1 MVWGAHR
8 LTAWLASPR
17 APRVIVLLA
26 TLLVLP
32 SLRYGL
38 AADDHFQK
46 IGLTHDSEWQLL
58 SEPWYRLF
66 TFYDGDPA
74 RTFRIMD
81 LGVSPWWTDPTVT
94 LSFFRPVSAATHLLD
109 YRLWPSHPT
118 GASNPRGR
126 HDTARA

>member
-1 MVWGAHR
+1 M
-8 LTAWLASPR
+8 
-17 APRVIVLLA
+17 LLA

-74 RTFRIMD
+74 RTFR
-81 LGVSPWWTDPTVT
+81 GGAVT
-94 LSFFRPVSAATHLLD
+94 SGAWPNAVV
-109 YRLWPSHPT
+109 RL
-118 GASNPRGR
+118 PRR
-126 HDTARA
+126 